1 MKDRKLNAKAIHESA
16 TQMLVVFHNR
26 VWDQDDSYKK
36 KQVWKSKDEKSKEN
50 KKTLS
55 NSL

>member
-1 MKDRKLNAKAIHESA
+1 MKDHQLNAKAIHESA

-36 KQVWKSKDEKSKEN
+36 EQVCKSKDEKSKEN